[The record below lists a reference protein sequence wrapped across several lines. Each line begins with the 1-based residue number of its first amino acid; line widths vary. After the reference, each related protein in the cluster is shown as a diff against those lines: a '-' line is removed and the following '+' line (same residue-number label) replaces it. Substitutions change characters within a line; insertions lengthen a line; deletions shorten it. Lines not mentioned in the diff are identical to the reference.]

1 MKKPLLFI
9 LFSISINSLFAQYV
23 FPNFS
28 FENWTGPEPDSWFT
42 NNAYAIS
49 VYPIKQSADAH
60 SGLSAAKGEVLSY
73 NTWTAPNFGSPSA
86 SLFVVTE
93 QYPTLNFYYKFNKLN
108 NDIVLGSIQVNT
120 ASGYPM
126 GFAEIR
132 IKNTASA
139 YTPFE
144 VPITYLFPDSTPA
157 EMAMLIGIEDTVTST
172 ASPGSY
178 FIFDDFS
185 LGWFTALG
193 VEENNFSNE
202 KVVVFSNPAT
212 DFISFSVPEKN
223 PSNTISVFD
232 ITGKQVVKSFV
243 SKSSRTDIPSADLS
257 DGIYF
262 LNIQNG
268 ENTRVKKI
276 AIRR

>member
-1 MKKPLLFI
+1 MKKLLLFI
-9 LFSISINSLFAQYV
+9 LFSISVNSLFAQYV

-28 FENWTGPEPDSWFT
+28 FENWTNLEPDGWYT
-42 NNAYAIS
+42 DNAHALS
-49 VYPIKQSADAH
+49 VYPVTQSADAH
-60 SGLSAAKGEVLSY
+60 SGLSAVKGEVLNY
-73 NTWTAPNFGSPSA
+73 NTWTAPNFGSYSGN
-86 SLFVVTE
+86 LFHVDQ

-108 NDIVLGSIQVNT
+108 NDIVLGSVQINT
-120 ASGYPM
+120 VYGYPI
-126 GFAEIR
+126 GYAEIR
-132 IKNTASA
+132 IKNSAST

-144 VPITYLFPDSTPA
+144 VPITYIFPDSVPY
-157 EMAMLIGIEDTVTST
+157 EMAMVIGIEDTVTST

-193 VEENNFSNE
+193 VEENNSTNE
-202 KVVVFSNPAT
+202 NVVVFSNPVT

-223 PSNTISVFD
+223 PNNTISVLD
-232 ITGKQVVKSFV
+232 VTGKQMVKSFV
-243 SKSSRTDIPSADLS
+243 SKSSRTDIPATELA

-268 ENTRVKKI
+268 TDLRVKKI
-276 AIRR
+276 VVKH

>member
-1 MKKPLLFI
+1 MKKSVLII
-9 LFSISINSLFAQYV
+9 LFSISINSVFAQYV

-28 FENWTGPEPDSWFT
+28 FENWTDAEADGWNS
-42 NNAYAIS
+42 NNVVS
-49 VYPIKQSADAH
+49 LTTPITQSPDAH
-60 SGLSAAKGEVLSY
+60 SGLSAVKGEVTNF
-73 NTWTAPNFGSPSA
+73 NTWTAPNFGSYSG
-86 SLFVVTE
+86 SLF
-93 QYPTLNFYYKFNKLN
+93 QINQNYATLNFYYKFNKLN
-108 NDIVLGSIQVNT
+108 NDVIVVTAQLNT
-120 ASGYPM
+120 ATGYPT
-126 GFAEIR
+126 GFILAKI
-132 IKNTASA
+132 TDAAST
-139 YTPFE
+139 YTPIAL
-144 VPITYLFPDSTPA
+144 PITYLPGDSASA
-157 EMAMLIGIEDTVTST
+157 EIAILIGIQDTVLNT
-172 ASPGSY
+172 ATAGSY

-202 KVVVFSNPAT
+202 KVVVFSNPAS